1 MGIHS
6 FAGLKPAILVSG
18 SRYTPIPR
26 LLIWL
31 VERFC
36 HEAVVEEFRG
46 DLEELHAIRAERPLA
61 GLRIWFD
68 GLSLLRFHFRRQ
80 RWHSTFFLSPSML
93 RNYFFVAIRSLKR
106 HAAFAS
112 INIVGLSFSMA
123 VALILILFIRQADH
137 RDEFHDNSDRI
148 VRVYSDFKASFNRN
162 NALYGTSP
170 ASLADLMASEVPG
183 IEQVAHVRTGFR
195 GTLQYGDTGLPLSGI
210 WADPAFFDLFDFELA
225 QGDAATALSEPGSIV
240 ISPTEAAKFF
250 GDADPLG
257 QTMSVVG
264 NRDYIVTG
272 VLARDDYQTIFP
284 LTVIASYASA
294 QSDPS
299 IGQMLDR
306 WYQSIYTSY
315 TFALLDEGT
324 QLEDVQQR
332 VRSLIPTHFGPFEN
346 NQLHDLIVQPLE
358 DISLGVLVGNE
369 LGANLP
375 GAAAWFLLS
384 LAAII
389 LFTACFNYVGLTVSR
404 SLKRSREVGVRKVF
418 GAVRSHISSQFLFE
432 TMVVST
438 LSVVFALVLL
448 QWMVPAFNSLSF
460 VSQTGIDLNIDW
472 AGDPG
477 LYLVFALF
485 TLAVALIAGFYPAL
499 FLSRFSPAAAVK
511 GLAGISGGSGSRLR
525 KGLVVVQFAISLVF
539 LVISV
544 VMVRQASYMQEGD
557 YGFESDHIVNV
568 QLFDIPYDRFR
579 ERVLQSAN
587 VEAVSGMSI
596 IPATG
601 SRSDVW
607 VSVPGAAD
615 DDNVKGYQFAID
627 ANLIENLDLTL
638 IAGSNVSDMTP
649 YEDSRE
655 VLVNETLLSRLDLGN
670 PVEAVGSTFIL
681 GDTTRVRIAG
691 VLQNFH
697 ADDLSNEMAPYIF
710 FYQPE
715 MLRWA
720 NVRMAPGRLEA
731 GMEDVR
737 AAWMAMGHPRSV
749 DMAVFDT
756 QLEQNFINLMT
767 RDMYRL
773 IGFIALL
780 AVTIACLGLLG
791 IASFN
796 VESRTREISI
806 RKVLGA
812 DVRTLV
818 ILLSR
823 EFLILIGIATVLSM
837 PLAWILA
844 NTWLQS
850 FAYRIA
856 LGPGTLGL
864 ALFILLSIAATA
876 IGSQTMKAALAN
888 PIDNLHDN

>member
-1 MGIHS
+1 MNESPH
-6 FAGLKPAILVSG
+6 
-18 SRYTPIPR
+18 TPIPR

-46 DLEELHAIRAERPLA
+46 DLEELHDIRAERPLA

-68 GLSLLRFHFRRQ
+68 GLSLLRFHFRR
-80 RWHSTFFLSPSML
+80 RRRRSSFFLSPSML
-93 RNYFFVAIRSLKR
+93 RNYFLVAIRSLKR

-137 RDEFHDNSDRI
+137 RDEFHENSDRI
-148 VRVYSDFKASFNRN
+148 VRVYSDFKASFNRS

-170 ASLADLMASEVPG
+170 ASLAGLMESDVPG
-183 IEQVAHVRTGFR
+183 VERVARVRDGFR
-195 GTLQYGDTGLPLSGI
+195 GTLQYGDTGLPLRGLY
-210 WADPAFFDLFDFELA
+210 ADPGFFELFSFNLA
-225 QGDAATALSEPGSIV
+225 RGDEATALSEPGSIV
-240 ISPTEAAKFF
+240 LTPAEAEKFF
-250 GDADPLG
+250 GSADPMG
-257 QTMSVVG
+257 QTMSVIG
-264 NRDYIVTG
+264 DREYTVTG
-272 VLARDDYQTIFP
+272 LLDRDDYPTIFP
-284 LTVIASYASA
+284 LTAIASYASLE
-294 QSDPS
+294 SDPES
-299 IGQMLDR
+299 ADVLGV
-306 WYQSIYTSY
+306 WHASIYRSY
-315 TFALLDEGT
+315 TFALLAEGT
-324 QLEDVQQR
+324 KLDDVQRR
-332 VRSLIPTHFGPFEN
+332 VRDLMPTHFGPFEN

-384 LAAII
+384 LAGII

-432 TMVVST
+432 TVVVST
-438 LSVVFALVLL
+438 LSVFLALLLL

-472 AGDPG
+472 AGDLG
-477 LYLVFALF
+477 LYGVFALF
-485 TLAVALIAGFYPAL
+485 TLAVAMIAGFYPAL
-499 FLSRFSPAAAVK
+499 FLSRFSPAVAVK

-525 KGLVVVQFAISLVF
+525 KGLVVVQFAISLIF

-557 YGFESDHIVNV
+557 YGFDTNHVVNV
-568 QLFDIPYDRFR
+568 QMFDVPYDRFR
-579 ERVLQSAN
+579 ERAVQSAN
-587 VEAVSGMSI
+587 VEAVSGISI

-627 ANLIENLDLTL
+627 SHLIENLDLTL
-638 IAGSNVSDMTP
+638 LAGANVSDTTP
-649 YEDSRE
+649 FSDSRE
-655 VLVNETLLSRLDLGN
+655 VLVNETLTSRLNLGSH
-670 PVEAVGSTFIL
+670 VEAVGSTFIL

-691 VLQNFH
+691 ILQDFH

-720 NVRMAPGRLEA
+720 NVRLVAGRLEE
-731 GMEDVR
+731 GMEDIR
-737 AAWMAMGHPRSV
+737 AAWSAMGHPRSV
-749 DMAVFDT
+749 DMAEFET

-796 VESRTREISI
+796 VESRTRDISI

-818 ILLSR
+818 MLLSR
-823 EFLILIGIATVLSM
+823 EFLILIGLATLISM

-844 NTWLQS
+844 NSWLQS
-850 FAYRIA
+850 FAYRIP

-864 ALFILLSIAATA
+864 ALVILLAIAATA

-888 PIDNLHDN
+888 PIDNLHEE